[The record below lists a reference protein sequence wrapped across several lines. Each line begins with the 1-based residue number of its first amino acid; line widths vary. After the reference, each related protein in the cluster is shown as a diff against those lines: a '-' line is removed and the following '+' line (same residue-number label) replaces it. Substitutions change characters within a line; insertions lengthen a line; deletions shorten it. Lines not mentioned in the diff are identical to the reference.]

1 MNSLDKTDYL
11 KFPSN
16 ESWTQPGE
24 IAACV
29 ALKKKKKDIIM
40 YIINCI
46 FMPNI

>member
-29 ALKKKKKDIIM
+29 ALKKKKG
-40 YIINCI
+40 YYYVYN
-46 FMPNI
+46 